1 MNRQVQQSPL
11 SVGNRVVVKVGSS
24 LLVDAATGTLN
35 RPWLKSLVGEVVRLK
50 KRGKHVMLVS
60 SGAISLGSR

>member
-35 RPWLKSLVGEVVRLK
+35 RPWQK
-50 KRGKHVMLVS
+50 
-60 SGAISLGSR
+60 